1 MNRGKSSYI
10 ELKATRTYII
20 PVPPN
25 SLKSST
31 DHGQLVNPTYEGD
44 DLIHLQS
51 QKPAPAYETIPL
63 HPRDGARLEV
73 IEQGENGYSIL
84 SREQRANRE
93 TTTTTCMET
102 ILEDS
107 REESYSKLEL
117 RQESGSSKKTSDEG
131 IDEYSRLERVNI
143 GLSVPKDTRSD
154 DDATVS
160 SNYDN
165 SEQTERKERVMDD
178 KAFDDNGDAL
188 QLESGDVEKEQQEE
202 AKGKPPLITIMLD
215 IQNER

>member
-1 MNRGKSSYI
+1 MKVRCHVSVI
-10 ELKATRTYII
+10 QHFR
-20 PVPPN
+20 
-25 SLKSST
+25 SST

-44 DLIHLQS
+44 DLLHLQPS
-51 QKPAPAYETIPL
+51 GSVPAYETIPP
-63 HPRDGARLEV
+63 HPRNGARLEF
-73 IEQGENGYSIL
+73 IEQGENGYHVRG
-84 SREQRANRE
+84 REQRANPE
-93 TTTTTCMET
+93 TATTTHRMEM

-117 RQESGSSKKTSDEG
+117 REESGSSKKTSDEG

-143 GLSVPKDTRSD
+143 GSSVPKDTCSD
-154 DDATVS
+154 DDATVN

-188 QLESGDVEKEQQEE
+188 QLESGAVEKEQQEE
-202 AKGKPPLITIMLD
+202 AKGKLPLTTITLD
-215 IQNER
+215 VQNER